1 MATMRRLVR
10 EPLFRFLALGA
21 VIFVVY
27 GLRTGNK
34 VPKPAEIVVTQ
45 GAIENLVTGFTRTW
59 QRPPNEQELQGLL
72 RDYIRQE
79 AAYREA
85 VVLGLDRD
93 DLVVRR
99 RLQQKLEFLSTELTE
114 RAEPSDADLQEFM
127 LTHVEMFKSEPRFSF
142 RQIYFNPQSRGAN
155 AHRDAARVRDKLQT
169 ADQRSN
175 AANVGDPFLLE
186 QAFDDVSLSD
196 VKKTF
201 GERFAS
207 DLANVRLGTWQ
218 GPVDSGYGTHL
229 VFLNQRSEGHIPSLA
244 EARDQVRRE
253 WIDARRREATDKF
266 YQALLSRLTIRIEP
280 LPEPKVAQVH

>member
-1 MATMRRLVR
+1 MRRLVR

-114 RAEPSDADLQEFM
+114 RAEPSDADLQDFM
-127 LTHVEMFKSEPRFSF
+127 LTHVEMFRPEPRFSF
-142 RQIYFNPQSRGAN
+142 RQIYFNPQFRGAN
-155 AHRDAARVRDKLQT
+155 AHRDAARVRDRLQAAGLRGNT
-169 ADQRSN
+169 
-175 AANVGDPFLLE
+175 ANVGDPFLLE
-186 QAFDDVSLSD
+186 QGFDDVSLSD

-253 WIDARRREATDKF
+253 WLDARRREATDKF
-266 YQALLSRLTIRIEP
+266 YEALLSRFTIRIEP